1 MANNFDFDAELE
13 HCANHDTD
21 LIRHGAFKM
30 TSALKSNHPFNDGQ
44 LVQICKQIN
53 SLVTSKNHDGKERNE
68 AVKAAGIAMLQSF
81 VARAEVAQYRSIMEA
96 LTTKFHELATQMVD
110 LSPENTEKQKIS
122 VKLMDLY
129 SLGLEHIVEEC
140 TEESSEEVF
149 GFLSN
154 SLLDIL
160 GDRSLRVKDN
170 TATVLSY
177 KVLSK
182 MLKSRGETMDASR
195 LKDIVNICLKD
206 LHTPLRRSS
215 IACLGS
221 VCAHLDDGNL
231 QYLTSTLLE
240 QIQPTENEGKS
251 GESERDVNISVE
263 AISIIASR
271 CGHRLGGSLKI
282 IIPLFLGFIG
292 DVDMSDDE
300 QSSVKT
306 CTLREN
312 MCVAL
317 TKFAERCPVE
327 VRGGKGKKKNIF
339 FHLVV
344 AWLLFDCFALLSSSN
359 TI

>member
-96 LTTKFHELATQMVD
+96 LTTKFHELANKMVD
-110 LSPENTEKQKIS
+110 LPPENTEKQKIM

-154 SLLDIL
+154 SLLEIL
-160 GDRSLRVKDN
+160 GDRSLRVEDN

-182 MLKSRGETMDASR
+182 MLKSRGETMETPR
-195 LKDIVNICLKD
+195 LRAIVDICLKD
-206 LHTPLRRSS
+206 LHTPLQRSS
-215 IACLGS
+215 ITCLGS

-240 QIQPTENEGKS
+240 QIQKKKS
-251 GESERDVNISVE
+251 FDVNISVE

-327 VRGGKGKKKNIF
+327 VRGGKEKKIF
-339 FHLVV
+339 YNSCCLVV
-344 AWLLFDCFALLSSSN
+344 
-359 TI
+359 